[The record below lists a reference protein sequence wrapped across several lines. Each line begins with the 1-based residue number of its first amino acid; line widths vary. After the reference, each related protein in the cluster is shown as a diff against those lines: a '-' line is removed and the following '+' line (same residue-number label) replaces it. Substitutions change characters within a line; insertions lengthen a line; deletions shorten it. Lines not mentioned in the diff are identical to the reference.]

1 MRVLPM
7 GQRAVL
13 LEDLELDPATWSA
26 AFRAHPRPGV
36 VDVVPAAST
45 VLVTFSSAE
54 ARRGAS
60 FDVVQEAA
68 VANVRPALVQI
79 PVTYDGADLSEVAR
93 RTGLTTTQVVDRHAG
108 AEYQVAFCG
117 FAPGFAYLR
126 GLPEVL
132 HLPRRTTPR
141 TSVPA
146 GSVAIAA
153 EYSAIYPR
161 RSPGGWHLLGTTDV
175 VLFDSERPEPAL
187 LQPGAQVRFVAT

>member
-1 MRVLPM
+1 M

-26 AFRAHPRPGV
+26 AFRANPQPGV
-36 VDVVPAAST
+36 VDVVPAAKT

-60 FDVVQEAA
+60 FAVVQAA
-68 VANVRPALVQI
+68 AAANVRQVLVEI
-79 PVTYDGADLSEVAR
+79 PVTYDGADLEEVAQ
-93 RTGLTTTQVVDRHAG
+93 RTGLTTAQVVDRHAG
-108 AEYQVAFCG
+108 AVYHVAFCG

-126 GLPEVL
+126 GLPEGL

-153 EYSAIYPR
+153 EYSAVYPR
-161 RSPGGWHLLGTTDV
+161 SSPGGWHLLGTTEI
-175 VLFDSERPEPAL
+175 VLFDPHRSEPAL
-187 LQPGAQVRFVAT
+187 LQPGARVRFVPT